1 MLLRQAKSRVVAG
14 FQSAGSSH
22 KKCLTMLSCPADPRL
37 FPARK
42 PHVLVGCPINLNPAL
57 DFSHSNPAFCH
68 PKIVGYFCMHIT
80 HLISRDSVKG
90 AAEKLRS
97 ARLMDAATG
106 AAISGLA
113 AVVATMVA
121 EAHPWK
127 DIVPLVFT
135 AVLLVIAVVFGVR
148 AGVIGTVLA
157 ALVFAAFLLSP
168 TGSISVASDA
178 ARSNLGWMLLI
189 GLAFSFLFA
198 PPTSGL
204 RRH

>member
-1 MLLRQAKSRVVAG
+1 
-14 FQSAGSSH
+14 
-22 KKCLTMLSCPADPRL
+22 
-37 FPARK
+37 
-42 PHVLVGCPINLNPAL
+42 
-57 DFSHSNPAFCH
+57 
-68 PKIVGYFCMHIT
+68 MHIG
-80 HLISRDSVKG
+80 HIISRNSLKH
-90 AAEKLRS
+90 AAEKLRT
-97 ARLMDAATG
+97 ARLMDAAIG
-106 AAISGLA
+106 AAVTGLA
-113 AVVATMVA
+113 AVGATMVA

-127 DIVPLVFT
+127 NVVPLFFT
-135 AVLLVIAVVFGVR
+135 VVLLLVAAIFGVR

-168 TGSISVASDA
+168 TGSLNVVNDS